1 MTMRV
6 LVKQSLAAAAL
17 LSTALFTVACSS
29 ATAGTAA
36 AGATVSSTSSAPSS
50 SASSSSTQSSS
61 HSSSPTTSAST
72 QSDDATVVLR
82 PCPFLN
88 LAGDDPD
95 VICRLHAGLAN
106 GLLGPDQPWRVTDI
120 EPFATPTTCVLRLQ
134 HLAAAE
140 PSEASDHVA

>member
-1 MTMRV
+1 MGDALGRAKGSAGRASRDRGIPEA
-6 LVKQSLAAAAL
+6 LDLLAARL
-17 LSTALFTVACSS
+17 REQRD
-29 ATAGTAA
+29 
-36 AGATVSSTSSAPSS
+36 P
-50 SASSSSTQSSS
+50 QSSDQ
-61 HSSSPTTSAST
+61 PVERLVNAMDALGY
-72 QSDDATVVLR
+72 QPQRDRSDDARVVLR

-95 VICRLHAGLAN
+95 VICRLHVGLAN

-140 PSEASDHVA
+140 PSAASDHVA